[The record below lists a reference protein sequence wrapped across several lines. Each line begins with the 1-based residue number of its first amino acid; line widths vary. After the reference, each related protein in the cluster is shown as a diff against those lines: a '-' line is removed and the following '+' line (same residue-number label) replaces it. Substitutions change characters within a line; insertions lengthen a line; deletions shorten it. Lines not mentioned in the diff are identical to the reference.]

1 MSLVLSSDAQMVRD
15 TAMDFFLAKS
25 PVTALRK
32 LRDSADPDG
41 FSRPLWQEMA
51 ELGWSG
57 FLVPEEFG
65 GTGFGMTGL
74 AQVLEASGR
83 TLAATPLI
91 ATALIGASALALAGS
106 ASQKADLL
114 PGLVAGEKLFA
125 LALEEGPH
133 HAPARIAT
141 TATSSAGGYVINGE
155 KLFVLDGH
163 VADMLVVAARTAGK
177 RNDRAGVTLFLVP
190 ADTPGITR
198 QRNIMVDSRN
208 AAAIRFQNVAV
219 GAEAVLGAV
228 DGGSDILEA
237 VLDRACAGMAAE
249 MLGSAT
255 EAFERILQYLK
266 DRKQFGVAIGSFQV
280 LKHRA
285 AQMFCEIEATRSA
298 VLAACA
304 AIDERAHDA
313 AALASLAK
321 AKASDT
327 LRLCGDEGV
336 QMHGGIGMT
345 DEHEIGFF
353 LKRARVAEASF
364 GNAAFHRDRYASLM
378 GY

>member
-51 ELGWSG
+51 ELGWTG
-57 FLVPEEFG
+57 FLVPEEYG

-106 ASQKADLL
+106 ASQKAELL
-114 PGLVAGEKLFA
+114 PGLVAGETLFA

-141 TATSSAGGYVINGE
+141 TATGSAGGYVINGE

-190 ADTPGITR
+190 ADTPGVTR

-208 AAAIRFQNVAV
+208 AAAIRLQNVAV
-219 GAEAVLGAV
+219 SADAVLGAV
-228 DGGSDILEA
+228 DGGSDVLQA

-266 DRKQFGVAIGSFQV
+266 DRKQFGVAIGSFQA
-280 LKHRA
+280 LKHRS

>member
-1 MSLVLSSDAQMVRD
+1 MALVLTADAQMVRD
-15 TAMDFFLAKS
+15 TAMDFFPTKS
-25 PVTALRK
+25 PVTELRK
-32 LRDSADPDG
+32 LRDATDPDG
-41 FSRPLWQEMA
+41 FSRKLWQEMA
-51 ELGWSG
+51 ELGWTG
-57 FLVPEEFG
+57 FLVPEEYG

-91 ATALIGASALALAGS
+91 ATALMGASALGLAGS
-106 ASQKADLL
+106 AEQKADHF
-114 PGLVAGEKLFA
+114 PGLVAGETLFA

-133 HAPARIAT
+133 HAPTRIAT
-141 TATSSAGGYVINGE
+141 TATGAGTGYVINGQ
-155 KLFVLDGH
+155 KMFVLDGH
-163 VADMLVVAARTAGK
+163 VADTLIVVARTAGR
-177 RNDRAGVTLFLVP
+177 RNDRAGITLFLVP
-190 ADTPGITR
+190 AHAPGITR
-198 QRNIMVDSRN
+198 KRNIMVDSRN
-208 AAAIRFQNVAV
+208 AASIGFKNVAV
-219 GAEAVLGAV
+219 GADAVLGPV
-228 DGGSDILEA
+228 DGGADVLEA
-237 VLDRACAGMAAE
+237 VLDRARAGMAAE
-249 MLGSAT
+249 MLGSAS
-255 EAFERILQYLK
+255 EAFDRTLQYLK
-266 DRKQFGVAIGSFQV
+266 DRKQFGVAIGSFQA

-298 VLAACA
+298 VLAATA
-304 AIDERAHDA
+304 AIDDRANDA

-353 LKRARVAEASF
+353 LKRARVAEAIF